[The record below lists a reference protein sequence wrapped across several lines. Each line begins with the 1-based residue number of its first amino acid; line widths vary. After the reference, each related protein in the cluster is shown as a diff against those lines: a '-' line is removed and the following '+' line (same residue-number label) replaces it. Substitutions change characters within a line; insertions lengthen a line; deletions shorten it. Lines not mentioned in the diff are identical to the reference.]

1 MDFIINAINA
11 VKKNLKMNPHKFRH
25 TPNGDSKHGVIIYC
39 EYCGLVAFQGA
50 WPSQSE
56 MYYETAKKGCPCSPV
71 EIISESNCESSKI
84 ELQKHYWTVKETGA
98 CGTTFIC
105 KKCGVEMWDR
115 EKEN

>member
-1 MDFIINAINA
+1 
-11 VKKNLKMNPHKFRH
+11 MNPHKFRH

-56 MYYETAKKGCPCSPV
+56 KYYGIAKQGCPCSPV
-71 EIISESNCESSKI
+71 TSESNCE
-84 ELQKHYWTVKETGA
+84 HYWAAKETGV

-105 KKCGVEMWDR
+105 KKCGMKKW
-115 EKEN
+115 